1 MARAIIIK
9 KQDRCFVEL
18 PKEFLA
24 NDEVEL
30 FALRD
35 GYYLLSQP
43 LESRVSGSGSR
54 TPKTQNPKPETEGA
68 SPQEIAVLQKLQSIQ
83 FKDRTPANVAK
94 MLGEAEK
101 AVLAGLEKKKW
112 VNVFIG
118 NKYKDGVYNIA
129 DDVYP
134 MLKNIIPEA
143 KTQNPRQETENRKPE
158 TGNPKQET
166 QNPKPDTG
174 NRQLETRTA
183 PVCKD
188 PLCSLLMKQGFLVI
202 RDTREARE
210 LSEKLKTDMKS
221 GLVMGIKGF
230 DGVFYVVTKD
240 YFAHASRSILDAL
253 KSDANLEAITQNTKL
268 ETDGAAAVL
277 RHLAESGDVIEKKKG
292 IFAAV

>member
-24 NDEVEL
+24 NDEAEL

-43 LESRVSGSGSR
+43 LESRVSGSGTR
-54 TPKTQNPKPETEGA
+54 TPKTQNPKPETESA
-68 SPQEIAVLQKLQSIQ
+68 SLQEIAVLQKLQSIQ

-143 KTQNPRQETENRKPE
+143 KTQNHR
-158 TGNPKQET
+158 QET

-240 YFAHASRSILDAL
+240 YFAHASKSILDAL
-253 KSDANLEAITQNTKL
+253 KNDANLEAITQNTKL